1 MWGMKF
7 SFLSNVSPRCLFWST
22 NGIFSFS
29 ILSIGLLNSFHWL
42 QKWMHFVLAFENLK
56 PFSVAHLLI
65 LLRLCC
71 SFLSR
76 VGIHFDL

>member
-1 MWGMKF
+1 MCGMKF
-7 SFLSNVSPRCLFWST
+7 SFLSNISPRCLCWST

-29 ILSIGLLNSFHWL
+29 IVSFHWL
-42 QKWMHFVLAFENLK
+42 QKWMHFVLVFENLK

-65 LLRLCC
+65 LLMLCC

-76 VGIHFDL
+76 VGIYFDL